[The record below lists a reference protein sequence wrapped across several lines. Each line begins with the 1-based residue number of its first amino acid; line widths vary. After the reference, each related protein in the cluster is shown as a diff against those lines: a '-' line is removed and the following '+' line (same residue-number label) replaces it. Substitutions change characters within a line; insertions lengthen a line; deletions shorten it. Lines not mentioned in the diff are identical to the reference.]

1 MNQVKSV
8 TFIKAFLFFTAL
20 NQISTSTP
28 PPLHHSSVGFLKCNL
43 HASFQVDGSSFG
55 PPKSL
60 AMDGFK
66 SFLSHPF
73 SNGLKEVVD
82 KVNTIGIDR
91 LGIYYSSL

>member
-1 MNQVKSV
+1 MVES
-8 TFIKAFLFFTAL
+8 
-20 NQISTSTP
+20 
-28 PPLHHSSVGFLKCNL
+28 
-43 HASFQVDGSSFG
+43 SSFG

-66 SFLSHPF
+66 SCLSHPF